1 MARRQ
6 RWQKG
11 YLSTEARSAEPVWV
25 YRFSRVRP
33 SDGRRVAAKI
43 TIGSLSDFPCES
55 AAWEEVNRRGLET
68 QINAP
73 FSGRITFADL
83 VHLYVANE
91 LPKLAFSTQAQQRNN
106 LTRHL
111 LPRWGRYVMAELRP
125 LEVQQWVDELSKHLA
140 TATRAKLRDLMHR
153 IFEFGLL
160 YQLIPES
167 SGNPI
172 KRVRCRRPRGEAK
185 RQSLIVTPYQAWQ
198 MVQEFPPLQRALTL
212 LAAITGLRVSELLG
226 LKWRDVDW
234 AGQKIHVRRTFLQG
248 KVGEPK
254 SECSARPVP
263 MGEYLAQV
271 LNDWRQQ
278 TSYAQD
284 EDWMFA
290 SDRLRGRKPRSGGIL
305 AKTYL
310 RPAMIKLGILGPEDR
325 CRAGFHALRHSL
337 ATYLS
342 DKADPKTIQGLLRHS
357 KVQTTLNLYT
367 QEVDKNKM
375 AAQKLV
381 TEEMRPLPGVT
392 HRVQ

>member
-1 MARRQ
+1 
-6 RWQKG
+6 
-11 YLSTEARSAEPVWV
+11 
-25 YRFSRVRP
+25 
-33 SDGRRVAAKI
+33 
-43 TIGSLSDFPCES
+43 
-55 AAWEEVNRRGLET
+55 
-68 QINAP
+68 
-73 FSGRITFADL
+73 
-83 VHLYVANE
+83 
-91 LPKLAFSTQAQQRNN
+91 
-106 LTRHL
+106 
-111 LPRWGRYVMAELRP
+111 
-125 LEVQQWVDELSKHLA
+125 
-140 TATRAKLRDLMHR
+140 
-153 IFEFGLL
+153 
-160 YQLIPES
+160 
-167 SGNPI
+167 
-172 KRVRCRRPRGEAK
+172 
-185 RQSLIVTPYQAWQ
+185 
-198 MVQEFPPLQRALTL
+198 
-212 LAAITGLRVSELLG
+212 
-226 LKWRDVDW
+226 
-234 AGQKIHVRRTFLQG
+234 
-248 KVGEPK
+248 
-254 SECSARPVP
+254 

>member
-172 KRVRCRRPRGEAK
+172 KRVRCRRPLRGSQTTVVNRDTLPSVANGSGIPAFATRVDVAGCHHRFE
-185 RQSLIVTPYQAWQ
+185 S
-198 MVQEFPPLQRALTL
+198 FRAL
-212 LAAITGLRVSELLG
+212 RSEMARRRLG
-226 LKWRDVDW
+226 RPENPCTSD
-234 AGQKIHVRRTFLQG
+234 F
-248 KVGEPK
+248 
-254 SECSARPVP
+254 SARQ
-263 MGEYLAQV
+263 G
-271 LNDWRQQ
+271 
-278 TSYAQD
+278 
-284 EDWMFA
+284 
-290 SDRLRGRKPRSGGIL
+290 GR
-305 AKTYL
+305 T
-310 RPAMIKLGILGPEDR
+310 
-325 CRAGFHALRHSL
+325 
-337 ATYLS
+337 
-342 DKADPKTIQGLLRHS
+342 
-357 KVQTTLNLYT
+357 
-367 QEVDKNKM
+367 
-375 AAQKLV
+375 
-381 TEEMRPLPGVT
+381 
-392 HRVQ
+392 